1 MNIIEKTLSNLSEKP
16 LSVSA
21 RRARGRMMKRL
32 APKLAMK
39 RAKALKKKASPEKLA
54 LRAKKAAKDIIRGKI
69 LKDKKYNDLA
79 PAQKINV
86 DKQVEKKTAAIAKI
100 AKKLLP
106 SIKKAE
112 KERLAAMNA
121 KEESIKEV
129 QQPTPKAAN
138 DFKDIHTIE
147 IYD

>member
-1 MNIIEKTLSNLSEKP
+1 MWEKKNGEYTIPTKFS
-16 LSVSA
+16 
-21 RRARGRMMKRL
+21 
-32 APKLAMK
+32 
-39 RAKALKKKASPEKLA
+39 ALKDVE
-54 LRAKKAAKDIIRGKI
+54 DG
-69 LKDKKYNDLA
+69 
-79 PAQKINV
+79 NV

-129 QQPTPKAAN
+129 QQPTPKAAY